1 LPSPYYFFGVIVI
14 RYETTAAARR
24 ALLFIVRAFFK
35 NAFTVAIWTSFHVH
49 LMSRSLAPG
58 RASDLKHQRPTQK
71 GAYQN
76 QPCGSRG
83 SISSRFFGR
92 SACSEPATTLALK
105 NVDVMLLGR
114 LKE

>member
-1 LPSPYYFFGVIVI
+1 
-14 RYETTAAARR
+14 
-24 ALLFIVRAFFK
+24 LLFIVRAFFK
-35 NAFTVAIWTSFHVH
+35 NAFAVAIWTSFHVR
-49 LMSRSLAPG
+49 LMSRSLAPA
-58 RASDLKHQRPTQK
+58 RVSDLKQRPTQK

-105 NVDVMLLGR
+105 NVDVMLLRR